1 MRFTGS
7 GFRLKLRGICLF
19 MQTWYAGDASY
30 GHYVD
35 NNPTLTNDCNSLLY
49 SAVLPRIAS
58 VLTD

>member
-1 MRFTGS
+1 VPPLYEYQFV
-7 GFRLKLRGICLF
+7 
-19 MQTWYAGDASY
+19 APY

-49 SAVLPRIAS
+49 SVVLPRIAS